1 METKTETSTP
11 KYKKEC
17 FSKYDRTFYAR
28 PFTIIIAEIP
38 MIINTESIPK
48 IMPTINDYRTK
59 TFTISYQKQEAE
71 KVMGMENELMEY
83 FGYNRSQLHK
93 TLVRDAYRQLRML

>member
-1 METKTETSTP
+1 MEIKAEATTP
-11 KYKKEC
+11 KCTKEC
-17 FSKYDRTFYAR
+17 FCKYDRTFHVR
-28 PFTIIIAEIP
+28 PLVIIITEIP
-38 MIINTESIPK
+38 RIINTETMPK
-48 IMPTINDYRTK
+48 NTPTIADYRTK

-71 KVMGMENELMEY
+71 KVMGMENELMEH

>member
-1 METKTETSTP
+1 M
-11 KYKKEC
+11 
-17 FSKYDRTFYAR
+17 
-28 PFTIIIAEIP
+28 
-38 MIINTESIPK
+38 
-48 IMPTINDYRTK
+48 
-59 TFTISYQKQEAE
+59 TFTCEFCKKSFTDKSNLNRHQKTTKKCLEIQKQEAE

>member
-1 METKTETSTP
+1 M
-11 KYKKEC
+11 
-17 FSKYDRTFYAR
+17 
-28 PFTIIIAEIP
+28 
-38 MIINTESIPK
+38 PK
-48 IMPTINDYRTK
+48 IMPTASDYKTK

-71 KVMGMENELMEY
+71 KVMRMENELMEH